1 MPTLFARLALG
12 DSLLRLLLLAS
23 LLMLAACATTGPA
36 GSDERLRLQAES
48 AYLNAEDKAL
58 LLYLELTA
66 SPQAQAIDWFRL
78 GNLYAQ
84 NSELEA
90 AADSY
95 REALR
100 RDPEHARARHN
111 LGMTYLQLGV
121 DAILT
126 ARRHL
131 PEVDAEAAGS
141 MRWLACV
148 MEMFMG
154 FADSPICRPAPE

>member
-23 LLMLAACATTGPA
+23 LLMLAACATIGPA

-66 SPQAQAIDWFRL
+66 SSQAQAMDWFRL

-95 REALR
+95 
-100 RDPEHARARHN
+100 
-111 LGMTYLQLGV
+111 Y
-121 DAILT
+121 DAI
-126 ARRHL
+126 R
-131 PEVDAEAAGS
+131 S
-141 MRWLACV
+141 MLERVIISA
-148 MEMFMG
+148 
-154 FADSPICRPAPE
+154 